1 MRKKYVP
8 INYTSRDYD
17 SIKEDLVQYAK
28 RYYPNTFQDFSE
40 ASFGAL
46 MLDTVAYI
54 GDILSYYLDYQAS
67 ESFLMSAIEY
77 DNILKLG
84 EQVGY
89 KLPLSPSSHG
99 TVAMYLIVPALPS
112 GLGPNTDYA
121 PVLRAGSMFGAQNGG
136 AYMLTEDVDFSS
148 ASNVT
153 VVAGVNN
160 ISGNPVSYAIKAY
173 GLVMSGQ
180 ISTVE
185 RAIGA
190 FRRFREIEIEDENI
204 TEIVSVF
211 DLEGHQYFEV
221 PYLSQDTIFR
231 PLLNKDPTSKKLAN
245 RIMKAQPVPRRF
257 TTKNSFGRI
266 LLQFGYGSDD
276 EAHKQKVRD
285 PNEVVMNIHGREY
298 ETDESFDPSNL
309 LSTDKLGIAPAN
321 TTLFITYRSNS
332 STAINAPV
340 NTLTSVTSANFEFPS
355 AATDDSARNL
365 VEASLEVSNETPIL
379 GDVTPPT
386 ASELKMNINN
396 VFATQNR
403 AVTKQDYINLVY
415 RMPSKFGKIKRCAIV
430 QDHDSFKRNLNLYV
444 VGEDENEHLTPANA
458 VVKNNLKT
466 WLNQYKMINDTIDI
480 LDGKVI
486 NISVSFTVVSELN
499 VSKYDALA
507 DSLTETQRFFDRK
520 FEMGEPLY
528 VIDIYSR
535 LNELDSVADV
545 ASVTIKHETG
555 GIYSD
560 NSYSV
565 NDFMSVDGRILHI
578 PEDSVFELKY
588 QEVDIKG
595 VVK

>member
-1 MRKKYVP
+1 MPKKYVP
-8 INYTSRDYD
+8 IKYTSRDFD
-17 SIKEDLVQYAK
+17 SIKADLVEYAR

-46 MLDTVAYI
+46 MLDTVAYV

-89 KLPLSPSSHG
+89 KQPLSPSSHG
-99 TVAMYLIVPALPS
+99 TIALYIIVPGLSS
-112 GLGPNTDYA
+112 GLGPNTNYA
-121 PVLRAGSMFGAQNGG
+121 PVLRAGSLFTAQNGG
-136 AYMLTEDVDFSS
+136 AYMLTEDVDFSNN
-148 ASNVT
+148 SNVT
-153 VVAGVNN
+153 VVAKVDST
-160 ISGNPVSYAIKAY
+160 SGNPSSYAIKAY
-173 GLVMSGQ
+173 GKVMSGNLF
-180 ISTVE
+180 TVE
-185 RAIGA
+185 RAIGS
-190 FRRFREIEIEDENI
+190 FRRFREIEVDDANI

-211 DLEGHQYFEV
+211 DTEGHQYFEV

-276 EAHKQKVRD
+276 ESEKQKVRD
-285 PNEVVMNIHGREY
+285 PSEVVMNIHGRDY
-298 ETDESFDPSNL
+298 ETDDSFDPSNM

-321 TTLFITYRSNS
+321 TTLFITYRANTA
-332 STAINAPV
+332 STINAPV
-340 NTLTSVTSANFEFPS
+340 DTLTSVTSTEFEFPS
-355 AATDDSARNL
+355 SATDEAVRSL
-365 VEASLEVSNETPIL
+365 VEGSLEISNETPIL
-379 GDVTPPT
+379 GDVSPPT
-386 ASELKMNINN
+386 INEVKMNINN

-403 AVTKQDYINLVY
+403 AVTKQDYVNLIY

-444 VGEDENEHLTPANA
+444 LGEDENEHMTPANM

-466 WLNQYKMINDTIDI
+466 WINQYKMLNDTVDI

-499 VSKYDALA
+499 VSKYDTLS
-507 DSLTETQRFFDRK
+507 DSLTEARSFFDRK
-520 FEMGEPLY
+520 YEMGEPLY
-528 VIDIYSR
+528 VVDIYSR

-545 ASVTIKHETG
+545 VSVTIRHETG

-560 NSYSV
+560 NTYSV
-565 NDFMSVDGRILHI
+565 EDYMSVDGRILHI

-588 QEVDIKG
+588 ADVDIKG